1 MSNLPAVE
9 KEALL
14 PEVSSNENELAV
26 QHQSQ
31 SLVDLPDIDYDQPE
45 FTVKNEQ
52 HMQASTTALS
62 LMEKGK
68 EAKVCWCHF

>member
-52 HMQASTTALS
+52 ASTTALS
-62 LMEKGK
+62 LVEKGK
-68 EAKVCWCHF
+68 EAKVCWCRF